1 MASGIVY
8 LVGAGPGD
16 PGLVTFR
23 ARELI
28 AAADVLVY
36 DYLVHPELITW
47 CRAGCEKIYVGKRP
61 HLHALPQEEIEK
73 LLVARARAGQRVV
86 RLKGGDP
93 LVFGRGGEEARSLA
107 ADGIPFEI
115 VPGVTAALAAG
126 AYAGI
131 PLTHRNTSS
140 ALIFLTGHEDPQK
153 HELQIDWRGY
163 GALKNATLAI
173 YMGMGHLRH
182 ILAELVVGGLAP
194 GTPAAVVQWAS
205 LGRQRSVIGTAVTL
219 AGLVEKKQLGAP
231 AIIFVGGVVRDH
243 AAIDWFE
250 HLPLFGRRI
259 AVTRT
264 REQSSE
270 LRARLEALGA
280 EVIEL
285 PLIQVVKKINPAV
298 RDEVFDGFG
307 SYDWLIFT
315 SANGVRFFF
324 DDFLGKFSDVRALGL
339 VRIACVGDATAA
351 ALAALH
357 LRADLVPAIATA
369 EALAGELIE
378 GVIDN
383 AKILVVT
390 GNLNRETL
398 VKQLEEA
405 RAIVDCL
412 PVYETVKTDLSAD
425 PAAENF
431 RQHGADAILFAS
443 SSAVDSFVAQAVALQ
458 LAKDARRPLAGSIG
472 PQTSEAMKKAGLP
485 VDFSAKTPSLDNLVD
500 ALLKKLKN

>member
-1 MASGIVY
+1 
-8 LVGAGPGD
+8 
-16 PGLVTFR
+16 
-23 ARELI
+23 
-28 AAADVLVY
+28 
-36 DYLVHPELITW
+36 
-47 CRAGCEKIYVGKRP
+47 
-61 HLHALPQEEIEK
+61 
-73 LLVARARAGQRVV
+73 
-86 RLKGGDP
+86 
-93 LVFGRGGEEARSLA
+93 
-107 ADGIPFEI
+107 
-115 VPGVTAALAAG
+115 
-126 AYAGI
+126 
-131 PLTHRNTSS
+131 
-140 ALIFLTGHEDPQK
+140 
-153 HELQIDWRGY
+153 
-163 GALKNATLAI
+163 
-173 YMGMGHLRH
+173 
-182 ILAELVVGGLAP
+182 
-194 GTPAAVVQWAS
+194 
-205 LGRQRSVIGTAVTL
+205 
-219 AGLVEKKQLGAP
+219 
-231 AIIFVGGVVRDH
+231 
-243 AAIDWFE
+243 
-250 HLPLFGRRI
+250 
-259 AVTRT
+259 
-264 REQSSE
+264 
-270 LRARLEALGA
+270 LEALGA

-285 PLIQVVKKINPAV
+285 PLIQVVKKISPAV

-390 GNLNRETL
+390 GNLNRDTL

-412 PVYETVKTDLSAD
+412 PVYETGKTDLSSD

-443 SSAVDSFVAQAVALQ
+443 SSAVDSFVAQAAALQ
-458 LAKDARRPLAGSIG
+458 LAKEARRPLAGSIG

-485 VDFSAKTPSLDNLVD
+485 VDFSAKTPSLDNLVE